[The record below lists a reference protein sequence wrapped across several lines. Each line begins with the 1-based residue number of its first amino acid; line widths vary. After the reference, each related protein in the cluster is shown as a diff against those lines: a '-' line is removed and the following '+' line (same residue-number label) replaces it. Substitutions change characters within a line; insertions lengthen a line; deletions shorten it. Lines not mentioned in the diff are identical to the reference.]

1 MTNLVMGTKVI
12 YFDNAATSGRK
23 PETVSHSICDCLE
36 HANANPGRS
45 GHTLSVKAAEIIYS
59 CREILGEL
67 FNFPKTE
74 NIVLTKNATEAL
86 NLALYGGLKNG
97 GEVIT
102 TSMEHNSVL
111 RPLNHLHNKGI
122 IRLQIV
128 KADRNGVVHPGQ
140 IKESITKETSLIVVT
155 SASNVTGTKMD
166 LQGIYQAAQ
175 EAGVKMLVDGAQ
187 GAGATRIDLQETPFD
202 FFAITGHKH
211 LFGPQGTG
219 ALIIKNTDD
228 LDSFMRG
235 GTGSQS
241 EMTIHPDFPP
251 DKYEAGTLNTPGY
264 AGLVAGIRFILD
276 KGMEKIIAYEH
287 DLTEYLLG
295 KLADIEEIQIYA
307 PDADRVATISFNVQG
322 VPPSDVAY
330 FLDREWGICA
340 RSGLHCAPEAHK
352 TLGTFPGGTIRFS
365 LSFFNTKK
373 EIDIAIEALKNFVKH
388 R

>member
-1 MTNLVMGTKVI
+1 MPSLVMGTKVI

-23 PETVSHSICDCLE
+23 PVRVSHAICDCLE

-86 NLALYGGLKNG
+86 NLALYGWLKNG

-111 RPLNHLHNKGI
+111 RPLNHLNNKGV
-122 IRLQIV
+122 IRLKIV
-128 KADRNGVVHPGQ
+128 RAKENGEVHPGQ
-140 IKESITKETSLIVVT
+140 IREAITEDTSLIVVT

-166 LQGIYQAAQ
+166 LQGIYQTAQ

-187 GAGATRIDLQETPFD
+187 GAGALRIDLQETPFD
-202 FFAITGHKH
+202 LLAVTGHKH

-219 ALIIKNTDD
+219 ALIIKNADD

-264 AGLVAGIRFILD
+264 AGLVAGIRFILNE
-276 KGMEKIIAYEH
+276 GLEKIVAYEH
-287 DLTEYLLG
+287 ELTEYLLV
-295 KLADIEEIQIYA
+295 KLSEMEEIQIYA
-307 PDADRVATISFNVQG
+307 PAADRVATISFNVQG
-322 VPPSDVAY
+322 VPPSDIAY

-365 LSFFNTKK
+365 FSFFNTKE
-373 EIDIAIEALKNFVKH
+373 EIDRAIEALKNFVKH